1 MDNIKDRYTFVTD
14 NENPWTCIGVKGGKY
29 EGVVYKYG
37 KVTLPEQENEDG
49 SLPFKFDYDI
59 VDPNGLDR
67 DFFGDDFVQL
77 MGDILL
83 DIIDDQM
90 KEDKLEYLNTDN

>member
-77 MGDILL
+77 MGDIIL

>member
-49 SLPFKFDYDI
+49 SLPFKFDYYI

-67 DFFGDDFVQL
+67 DFFCDDFVQL